1 MPKSKYARNG
11 MPELLPPWT
20 QPMLPSIKMEKEK
33 RVLTDIFMAKT
44 TYHKAFHKNRV

>member
-1 MPKSKYARNG
+1 

-33 RVLTDIFMAKT
+33 RVLTDTFMAKT